1 MVVVGSLVAMS
12 NLIAMIALARWLAA
26 NQHADLAEVDAGY
39 LATNM
44 ASLKSSSLHFLAML
58 ITFLIF
64 DMELLLALSLVDGGR
79 LATAAGV
86 LMFVATTTSASSQI
100 GSAIV
105 VAAGLLLMWLRL
117 ATMNAML
124 GATMLAMGVLTITM
138 AGMLALSESDMKKL
152 VAFSTLRQMGLLLI
166 ALAATA
172 GANQLLFHVLSHAY
186 FKASLFICLSALLA
200 SYSRRQQ
207 DAR

>member
-186 FKASLFICLSALLA
+186 FKAS
-200 SYSRRQQ
+200 
-207 DAR
+207 ARLHLPVRPAR